1 MRLGLPAAA
10 VKSEIL
16 REWASL
22 LPHFIHRHQ
31 ILATGCGLSLLAPSP
46 SSLYLL
52 WSLFSEGKKIFWI
65 FSFLFAYPSNRSL
78 ATIPGDGPLAWR
90 EISKDYQE
98 AESVTQGPLGWLR
111 LRWAHPMQWFIGAK
125 LAPSQT
131 QAMLQSPIWSHSNHY
146 LLIFISKHS
155 KALMFSQNES
165 IKRTNKN

>member
-1 MRLGLPAAA
+1 MSFP
-10 VKSEIL
+10 
-16 REWASL
+16 
-22 LPHFIHRHQ
+22 
-31 ILATGCGLSLLAPSP
+31 PSP
-46 SSLYLL
+46 LHPQASDPCHGVWTFSTCSFSIFSLP
-52 WSLFSEGKKIFWI
+52 FVEFIFRGKKIFWI

-98 AESVTQGPLGWLR
+98 AESVTQCPLGWLR

-125 LAPSQT
+125 LVPSQT

-165 IKRTNKN
+165 IKQTNKN